1 MAIRTI
7 DTSGMEPVDTK
18 VKGKPEVAFVL
29 IKDIIIDERYQ
40 RSMERTGLRNV
51 RKIAQNFDWAKFSP
65 VMLSR
70 RENGQFAII
79 DGQHRT
85 HAAALCGI
93 SEVPAMVS
101 DLSIEEEAAAFSWIN
116 GAVTAL
122 TGNQIFKAALAA
134 FEPWAVQCDSV
145 VERAGCKLMTYN
157 AQASRKKP
165 GQVFC
170 INLVRR
176 MVESGHSTELY
187 VVLSGIRES
196 RVKDD
201 IRYYNGFGLAAL
213 VPAVITAGVKQPSAV
228 TAFLDAHDLDEVA
241 RLVAR
246 VQEMPENKGKSFKGL
261 FASSVTVLLK
271 QHLKAQAK

>member
-7 DTSGMEPVDTK
+7 DTSGMDPVDTK
-18 VKGKPEVAFVL
+18 VKGRPEVAFVL

-40 RSMERTGLRNV
+40 RSLERTGLRNV
-51 RKIAQNFDWAKFSP
+51 RKIALNFDWAKFSP

-70 RENGQFAII
+70 RENGQYAII

-134 FEPWAVQCDSV
+134 FEPWAVQCNSV

-157 AQASRKKP
+157 AQAASKRP

-170 INLVRR
+170 IGMVRR
-176 MVESGHSTELY
+176 MVEAGHSNELF
-187 VVLSGIRES
+187 VVLSGILQS
-196 RVKDD
+196 RVQDD
-201 IRYYNGFGLAAL
+201 VRYYNGFGLSAL
-213 VPAVITAGVKQPSAV
+213 VPAVIAASVKQPAVV
-228 TAFLDAHDLDEVA
+228 TAFLNEHDLDEVA
-241 RLVAR
+241 RMVSR
-246 VQEMPENKGKSFKGL
+246 VQELPENKGRSFKAL